1 MVWIRVFF
9 NIAIMSWKEFIL
21 WVSNFQNRFKP
32 ISYYNYND
40 YSDFACFMYYINT
53 NKSIFN
59 EYLKKF
65 DLNVDFLFF
74 YFYFIYY
81 SAKWNFIIRCGIHTI
96 FYNIYLNNQ
105 KSPELKSKSD
115 NLYREYL
122 GVEFSKPTINK
133 KLEKYYHIFK
143 NKLKNTKNIISP
155 NYKIL
160 FNSTSIV
167 KNIDGNA
174 EYTLF
179 FLRKNKSFNKGRYS
193 RNRQN
198 YRTGVYWCLYINIL
212 ALFGLYFYFY
222 RFTFNFGYLWWLFY
236 CLPASFIIP
245 QSIRLKLYNPY
256 VFYNYTVLYLEF
268 LYNCINIIFFKK

>member
-1 MVWIRVFF
+1 
-9 NIAIMSWKEFIL
+9 
-21 WVSNFQNRFKP
+21 
-32 ISYYNYND
+32 
-40 YSDFACFMYYINT
+40 
-53 NKSIFN
+53 
-59 EYLKKF
+59 
-65 DLNVDFLFF
+65 
-74 YFYFIYY
+74 
-81 SAKWNFIIRCGIHTI
+81 
-96 FYNIYLNNQ
+96 LNNQ
-105 KSPELKSKSD
+105 KSPELKSKFD

-167 KNIDGNA
+167 KNIDENV

-198 YRTGVYWCLYINIL
+198 YRTGVY
-212 ALFGLYFYFY
+212 
-222 RFTFNFGYLWWLFY
+222 
-236 CLPASFIIP
+236 
-245 QSIRLKLYNPY
+245 
-256 VFYNYTVLYLEF
+256 
-268 LYNCINIIFFKK
+268 